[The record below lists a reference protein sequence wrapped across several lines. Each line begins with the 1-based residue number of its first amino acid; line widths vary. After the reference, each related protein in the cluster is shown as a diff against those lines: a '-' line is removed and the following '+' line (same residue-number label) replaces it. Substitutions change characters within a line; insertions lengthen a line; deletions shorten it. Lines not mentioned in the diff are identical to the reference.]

1 MPTYTINGRRVTT
14 TQPLSEAEIDEIAAE
29 MRPATAATGSL
40 VSQIPTGGYAP
51 APEPRPVPSAG
62 ERFRQNALS
71 GAAMVPILG
80 AAARGAQLAT
90 QGTRAAPYATNLV
103 SALLPKTGRAL
114 AAEGVIGAV
123 AGGVGGEVGQQVAQK
138 GGEQYR
144 PLGEFIGGMGAA
156 IPANSLLRNI
166 PDLFAVSRGG
176 QSLFAEANAA
186 ADLLGS
192 AKARQQLQTALDA
205 NPSLAGDLARAREIE
220 TATGVRL
227 PVQAAAK
234 GDTTLTGLLA
244 SETSRGEN
252 SAFTALMATQE
263 KQALEAVAAAQKKL
277 AANPRSV
284 DAYTELQA
292 ARVRAENA
300 KREALF
306 AKEQQRRTNQIKNL
320 DDRIF
325 SLSVDSLA
333 TSAEGKEELGTRVRS
348 LIDAKEALIKAEF
361 KPLYTDLLKQAK
373 TEGVVLD
380 SPQVASLYNW
390 VKTSRSEDVFAD
402 FPGLFT
408 KINTLLAP
416 QKQPVSGKL
425 AEKYPNLVRTQEGT
439 YKPMN
444 VDDIDSLKREINKSI
459 GATKDPDKIR
469 RLVALKQQ
477 FDNSLNSLPESFVTA
492 YRDLDSS
499 YAKRLGLPFSKA
511 GVVAVE
517 RARFVEDT
525 VPNLTTKPSAIRDVL
540 IATDNSPE
548 AIKVVE
554 DAFLFKLSTA
564 DGIVNKNTL
573 ELNEAAL
580 ESFLRKNREALAQ
593 VPGLTDRLR
602 QAASSVKNLKEVR
615 ADLIDKQSKA
625 RVQTFENVWSQ
636 AYGTSGGFEGF
647 VNNALK
653 RPEDL
658 SRLISLAGN
667 DKVLQEGLKSSIL
680 DIGLRSPNK
689 TAFFADNAAA
699 INTLFGKE
707 HAQRVQALLEAS
719 ERLAQNPLRAKINQR
734 ISQQTGLEQM
744 TGSRPEQIASE
755 IRNPVLGTFRTF
767 ANIMSRFTQN
777 RAGKAEAAEIQ
788 EFLANPQAVADAAE
802 LLKELERKGLGATD
816 KAKALVK
823 RLGKN
828 TGSAALFGGLAPVV
842 TGELGLSERTPI
854 ETFEGEAQ

>member
-29 MRPATAATGSL
+29 MRPAPAATGSL

-51 APEPRPVPSAG
+51 APEPRPVPSAA

-123 AGGVGGEVGQQVAQK
+123 AGGVGGEVGQQMAQK
-138 GGEQYR
+138 SGEQYR

-156 IPANSLLRNI
+156 IPTNSLLRNI

-220 TATGVRL
+220 AATGVRL

-277 AANPRSV
+277 AADPRSV

-306 AKEQQRRTNQIKNL
+306 AKEQQRRTQQIASLDERITNLSTDALPGAGGKEDIGLRLKNL
-320 DDRIF
+320 
-325 SLSVDSLA
+325 L
-333 TSAEGKEELGTRVRS
+333 
-348 LIDAKEALIKAEF
+348 DAKETLIKKEF

-416 QKQPVSGKL
+416 QKQAVSGRF

-439 YKPMN
+439 YKPMD
-444 VDDIDSLKREINKSI
+444 VDGIDSLKREINKSI
-459 GATKDPDKIR
+459 GSTNDPDKIR

-477 FDNSLNSLPESFVTA
+477 FDSSLNSLPESFVTA
-492 YRDLDSS
+492 YRDLDKA
-499 YAKRLGLPFSKA
+499 YAKRLGLPFSEA
-511 GVVAVE
+511 GVVAVD
-517 RARFVEDT
+517 RARFVEST
-525 VPNLTTKPSAIRDVL
+525 VPMLTEKPSAIRQVL
-540 IATDNSPE
+540 AATDNSPE
-548 AIKVVE
+548 TLKVIE
-554 DAFLFKLSTA
+554 DAFLFRLANT
-564 DGIVNKNTL
+564 DGIVNKDTL
-573 ELNEAAL
+573 QINPAAL
-580 ESFLRKNREALAQ
+580 QAFLRKNREAISQ
-593 VPGLTDRLR
+593 VPGLPERLQAVAGDVR
-602 QAASSVKNLKEVR
+602 QLKE
-615 ADLIDKQSKA
+615 IKQSLIEQQKNA
-625 RVQTFENVWSQ
+625 KLETFQNVWSQ

-689 TAFFADNAAA
+689 TAFFADNASA